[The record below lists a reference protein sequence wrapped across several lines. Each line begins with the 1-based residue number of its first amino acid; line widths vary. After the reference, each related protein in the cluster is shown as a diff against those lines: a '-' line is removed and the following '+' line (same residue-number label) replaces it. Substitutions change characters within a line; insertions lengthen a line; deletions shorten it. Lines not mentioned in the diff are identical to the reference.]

1 MITIRIIDSCC
12 ERYTVRSTCDCLGR
26 MYDNIAEEIRVER
39 PESELG
45 NVCTMII
52 KHDNETID
60 QVLVGNEPIKISRNL
75 SRFASVDV
83 SFVFTNESG
92 YEKHSEIRNF
102 YFAKSHKLED
112 FEPET
117 PQQEINI
124 NTLIGK
130 GFVSVA
136 LNGNFIQ
143 FFNIVGDKVGEVDLS
158 NFSGGSGGG
167 SGDIAQDAVVV
178 DEVLEFLSTNAS
190 VVNEALELD
199 DKNINNGILEVNNG

>member
-1 MITIRIIDSCC
+1 MITIRLIDENP
-12 ERYTVRSTCDCLGR
+12 ERYTQKADTYCLGR
-26 MYDNIAEEIRVER
+26 MYDHIAEEIRVEK
-39 PESELG
+39 PESELD

-60 QVLVGNEPIKISRNL
+60 QMLVGNEPIKISRNL
-75 SRFASVDV
+75 SVFESVDV

-167 SGDIAQDAVVV
+167 SGDISQDAVVV

-190 VVNEALELD
+190 VSNEALELN